1 VPPTRQKEEKTERA
15 LQIDL
20 SLVRWHNEFNT
31 DENEAVKDR
40 RTVFKMAHT
49 LYKGPRIDHVIF
61 FNVWKFCKLK
71 VFFQRF

>member
-49 LYKGPRIDHVIF
+49 V
-61 FNVWKFCKLK
+61 
-71 VFFQRF
+71 

>member
-1 VPPTRQKEEKTERA
+1 VNTVIGQSTNQCPLQDRERA

-20 SLVRWHNEFNT
+20 SQVRWHNEFNT

-49 LYKGPRIDHVIF
+49 V
-61 FNVWKFCKLK
+61 
-71 VFFQRF
+71 